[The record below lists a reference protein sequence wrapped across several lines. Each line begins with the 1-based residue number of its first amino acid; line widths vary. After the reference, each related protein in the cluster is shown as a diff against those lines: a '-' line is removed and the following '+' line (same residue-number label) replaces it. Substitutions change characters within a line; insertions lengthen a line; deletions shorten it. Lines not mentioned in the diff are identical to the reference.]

1 MRKNSVLWIALAATL
16 VATAWISMN
25 DEPEPELLVSKA
37 RHTPATIARSAQP
50 GLANDIA
57 TSYAVTKDG
66 VDLSAWQRPR
76 IAREP
81 QPLFEVSTKTA
92 ADTQE
97 KQSATAA
104 EMPALPF
111 TYAGKLL
118 DDGKYTVFLLFGER
132 SLAVRRGDLLE
143 GGWRVKEIRPP
154 KMTFKYLPLKLEV
167 VMDIGE
173 SK

>member
-1 MRKNSVLWIALAATL
+1 MKKNSALWIALAATL
-16 VATAWISMN
+16 GATAWISMN
-25 DEPEPELLVSKA
+25 EEPEPELLVSKT
-37 RHTPATIARSAQP
+37 RHAAVTTARSAPP
-50 GLANDIA
+50 GSANALA
-57 TSYAVTKDG
+57 TSHAVTKDG
-66 VDLSAWQRPR
+66 VDLSARQRPR
-76 IAREP
+76 ITREP

-92 ADTQE
+92 ADTQA
-97 KQSATAA
+97 KQSAAAA

-118 DDGKYTVFLLFGER
+118 DDGKYTIFLLFGER

-143 GGWRVKEIRPP
+143 GVWRVKEIHPP
-154 KMTFKYLPLKLEV
+154 KITFKYLPLKLEV